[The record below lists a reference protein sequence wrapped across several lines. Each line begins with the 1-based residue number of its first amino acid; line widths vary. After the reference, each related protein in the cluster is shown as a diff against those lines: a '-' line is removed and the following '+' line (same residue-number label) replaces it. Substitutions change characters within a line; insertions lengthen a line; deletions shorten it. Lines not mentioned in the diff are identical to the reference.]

1 MASSNFKI
9 VMLEI
14 VALLLGA
21 GNVCALAAAAGSHP
35 ADAKHPE
42 HFDFYV
48 SPNGSD
54 AHSLRQAQ
62 HPALA
67 WKTLIHAA
75 AALNVGP
82 AGTSVHVAPGTYIGQ
97 IKTYKSG
104 APDARIRFIS
114 DVHGGAK
121 LIGSESANWLVF
133 GAYTDIIGFDMTG
146 PDLNESVAIY
156 APGGRVL
163 GNLIHDISTS
173 AGCVSSGAIVF
184 AKPATDGAAVGN
196 IIRHVGQIVGSR
208 CNQDHGIYM
217 EAPRTTV
224 QNNVIS
230 GVVAFG
236 IHIYGDNCYDKVT
249 NNTIFNNG
257 WSGIVVSASAN
268 PVCKKTDYETIN
280 NNIVVNNDHY
290 GIEEDARSVGAHNVY
305 FNNLLFGNRLG
316 DYRVATAQ
324 PSASK
329 AMGRND
335 MVFLNYKEDGTGDY
349 HLRSGSP
356 AIAAGTKTCAPTV
369 AACTPA
375 IDLEGGV
382 RPIDRN
388 PSLGAYEYAAPQ
400 SQPRWAEELDGIPR
414 SRSTADSANR

>member
-1 MASSNFKI
+1 MASSSFKI
-9 VMLEI
+9 VMLE
-14 VALLLGA
+14 VMALLLGI
-21 GNVCALAAAAGSHP
+21 GIVSPLAAVAASNP
-35 ADAKHPE
+35 AAANHSE

-54 AHSLRQAQ
+54 AHSLQQAQ
-62 HPALA
+62 HPASA
-67 WKTLIHAA
+67 WKTLVHAA

-82 AGTSVHVAPGTYIGQ
+82 AGTSVHVAPGTYVGQ

-104 APDARIRFIS
+104 APDARIRFVS
-114 DVHGGAK
+114 DVPKGAK

-163 GNLIHDISTS
+163 GNLIHDISTR

-184 AKPATDGAAVGN
+184 AKQAPEGAAIGN
-196 IIRHVGQIVGSR
+196 IIRHVGQVVGSQ

-257 WSGIVVSASAN
+257 WSGIVVSGSTN
-268 PVCKKTDYETIN
+268 PVCKKTDYETIS

-290 GIEEDARSVGAHNVY
+290 GIEEDARSVGAHNAY

-329 AMGRND
+329 PTGRND
-335 MVFLNYKEDGTGDY
+335 TVFVNYKDDGTGDY

-356 AIAAGTKTCAPTV
+356 AIAAGSKACAPTV
-369 AACTPA
+369 AACTPT

-382 RPIDRN
+382 RRSDTN
-388 PSLGAYEYAAPQ
+388 PSLGAYEYAAVRT
-400 SQPRWAEELDGIPR
+400 QPRWAEELDGILR
-414 SRSTADSANR
+414 ARSTADSANR